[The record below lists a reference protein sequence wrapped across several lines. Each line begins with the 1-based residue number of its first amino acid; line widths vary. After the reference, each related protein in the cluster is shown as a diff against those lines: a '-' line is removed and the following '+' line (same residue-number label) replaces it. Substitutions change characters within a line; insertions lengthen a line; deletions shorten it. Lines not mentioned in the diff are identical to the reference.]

1 MEPQGSPTEL
11 FFICKYL
18 LIILRET
25 ECRRQGKLEEKDSE
39 DTWIFFT
46 GASSVSSLVCY
57 GCASMTPG
65 GRGSGH
71 GHSPP
76 ASPPGSRAHPACG
89 PHRPRSSLPP
99 ARPPA
104 DTGGR
109 GVTKHPSYGKM
120 GWGRRQQRRGCFLM
134 AEAML
139 PLTAASRDLTDT
151 SLVPTACLSHV
162 GWHLT
167 AVRLPDA
174 LGAVESPVGDQ
185 RLSRPTLE
193 TDGQDGGRG
202 GHV

>member
-1 MEPQGSPTEL
+1 MLCPSPEDLPDPGMEPTSPALAGGFFIMEPQGSPTEL

-39 DTWIFFT
+39 DTWVFFT
-46 GASSVSSLVCY
+46 GASSVSSLVCF

-120 GWGRRQQRRGCFLM
+120 GWGRRQQRRCCFLR
-134 AEAML
+134 AEATL
-139 PLTAASRDLTDT
+139 PLTAASLGPHGHKPSADCL
-151 SLVPTACLSHV
+151 PFACWLASDSCQ
-162 GWHLT
+162 
-167 AVRLPDA
+167 A
-174 LGAVESPVGDQ
+174 S
-185 RLSRPTLE
+185 
-193 TDGQDGGRG
+193 
-202 GHV
+202 